1 MNKFLHLVTAL
12 IFTSALLLISCQ
24 HEAIWKP
31 TVTKSSTQPGDLIC
45 FESELLPLINSS
57 CSRSECHGLG
67 AEEPAL
73 NSYNALMA
81 SEFIN
86 TEEPSKS
93 KIIKFLAHS
102 NPDKRMPP
110 PPDPAWSAD
119 KIQLL
124 LNWIEQGAQNTTNC
138 ASACD
143 TSVFTYTKV
152 KSILDQ
158 NCSGCH
164 LSAGSGGGILLDTYA
179 NIKAQAQNGK
189 LTGSIRRLSGYQPM
203 PKNANQLPEC
213 TARVI
218 EKWIESGMPE
228 N

>member
-1 MNKFLHLVTAL
+1 MKIPFL
-12 IFTSALLLISCQ
+12 IGISLLLTTTIIISSCQ

-31 TVTKSSTQPGDLIC
+31 TVSRSTTQPGDLIC
-45 FESELLPLINSS
+45 FETEILPLLNSG
-57 CSRSECHGLG
+57 CSRPECHAPGSD
-67 AEEPAL
+67 EPAL
-73 NSYNALMA
+73 NAYSSLMA
-81 SEFIN
+81 SEYIK

-93 KIIKFLAHS
+93 KIIKYLTHS
-102 NPDKRMPP
+102 DSDKRMPP
-110 PPDPAWSAD
+110 PPDPAWSAE

-138 ASACD
+138 GSACD
-143 TSVFTYTKV
+143 TAVFTFTKV

-179 NIKAQAQNGK
+179 NIKIQAQNGK
-189 LTGSIRRLSGYQPM
+189 LKGSIRRLSGYQPM
-203 PKNANQLPEC
+203 PKNTNQLPDC
-213 TARVI
+213 TIRVI